1 MDERLENAIRMLLR
15 EASSYGSRGLGF
27 GWDFE
32 NEEIH
37 EDWVCFEN
45 MAIKDIE
52 NLVSNLEWER
62 KRNGQYRAED

>member
-1 MDERLENAIRMLLR
+1 MNEKLENVIRMFLR

-45 MAIKDIE
+45 MAIEEID
-52 NLVSNLEWER
+52 NLVKTL
-62 KRNGQYRAED
+62 KM